1 MKKLVSI
8 ITAAVLALSVFAGCT
23 GNTSSAQKEK
33 SEAKLKVLTTIAPQY
48 DWLKNITEGAKNV
61 DIDMLLNNG
70 IDLHS
75 FQPSTEDIYQIT
87 SCDVFVYT
95 GGESDKWVINALK
108 NNTKVLAINLLD
120 LLGDKAK
127 EEEAAEGM
135 QEEAHEE
142 SGDEEHEEGP
152 EYDEHVWL
160 SVKNAEFL
168 CEKISEK
175 LGEKDS
181 ENKELYAK
189 NTKEYIEKL
198 KKLDAEYAEAVKE
211 AKYDTLIFADRFPFR
226 YLTDDYNLK
235 YYAAFS
241 GCSAETEASFET
253 VKFLADKLTG
263 LKLPAIMT
271 IDGSDKKIAETVLET
286 SDNKTAEIYSLN
298 SMQSMRKSNVDKG
311 DDYITAMEYNLD
323 VLKKALG

>member
-1 MKKLVSI
+1 MKILVSI
-8 ITAAVLALSVFAGCT
+8 ITAAVLALSVFAGCSGNAGQKT
-23 GNTSSAQKEK
+23 G
-33 SEAKLKVLTTIAPQY
+33 AKLKILTTIAPQY
-48 DWLKNITEGAKNV
+48 DWLTNITEGAKNV
-61 DIDMLLNNG
+61 DVDMLLDNG

-75 FQPSTEDIYQIT
+75 FQPSTDDIYQIT

-95 GGESDKWVINALK
+95 GGESDKWADNALK

-120 LLGDKAK
+120 LLGSKAK
-127 EEEAAEGM
+127 EEQAVEGM

-142 SGDEEHEEGP
+142 NENEEHEEGS

-198 KKLDAEYAEAVKE
+198 KKLDAEYAEAVKK

-271 IDGSDKKIAETVLET
+271 IDGSDKKIAETVRET

>member
-1 MKKLVSI
+1 MKILVSI
-8 ITAAVLALSVFAGCT
+8 ITAAVLALSVFAGCSGNAGQKT
-23 GNTSSAQKEK
+23 G
-33 SEAKLKVLTTIAPQY
+33 AKLKILTTIAPQY
-48 DWLKNITEGAKNV
+48 DWLTNITEGAKNV
-61 DIDMLLNNG
+61 DVDMLLDNG

-75 FQPSTEDIYQIT
+75 FQPSTDDIYQIT

-95 GGESDKWVINALK
+95 GGESDKWADNALK

-120 LLGDKAK
+120 LLGSKAK
-127 EEEAAEGM
+127 EEQAVEGM

-142 SGDEEHEEGP
+142 NEDEEHEEGS

-198 KKLDAEYAEAVKE
+198 KKLDAEYAEAVKK

-271 IDGSDKKIAETVLET
+271 IDGSDKKIAETVRET